1 VTDAAAHAARSAADF
16 FTAECGP
23 GLPAEVEAE
32 LAASAE
38 DGERPGQYDAALVIS
53 VAALIVAIAQF
64 AQSIYTMRRQQTTHP
79 TAEAIARDTRI
90 ELRQREIT
98 LSDQTLRITE
108 FIAAE
113 ITRLDL
119 PPAEQG

>member
-1 VTDAAAHAARSAADF
+1 MTDAVAHAARSAAGF
-16 FTAECGP
+16 FAAEYGP

-32 LAASAE
+32 LAARGDDE
-38 DGERPGQYDAALVIS
+38 QRPGQYDAALVIS

-64 AQSIYTMRRQQTTHP
+64 AQSIYAMRRQQTAQP

-98 LSDQTLRITE
+98 LSDQTLRITD

-113 ITRLDL
+113 ITGQDL
-119 PPAEQG
+119 PPAGEN